1 MQVGMVTGCYKP
13 VINGVTRMVSLY
25 KEKLEEAGDAVT
37 VFTLGE
43 PDPSG
48 EDRNVIRSP
57 ALPIGDTG
65 YYFSFRYSKEAQE
78 RLRQMEMI
86 HCHHLFMSVE
96 MAHRYGNCP
105 IVYTNHTRYDLYTGN
120 YAPLPQP
127 AADAIMRQIWPEF
140 TDYCDVVITPSESV
154 KKVMR
159 DFGVRRRIV
168 VIPNG
173 IDLDPFWHPSAPRR
187 RDEFRIPEEA
197 TLLIYTGRISSEK
210 NLHKLLP
217 QFALAREIVPDLH
230 LLLVGHGPQKE
241 KLKQQAGELQLSDCT
256 HFAGPVPYEE
266 VGNFLAMADA
276 YVTASV
282 SEVHPLSVI
291 EGMAAGLP
299 VAAVSSPGISD
310 TIEPGKTGLLTSKP
324 DGLAAAIVG
333 LVFDRERRQ
342 RMGETAWEASKK
354 YDIAHTVQETRALY
368 EELRETR
375 PDLQRDREHGR
386 WMRPHVPPMLERLAQ
401 LISPPQ

>member
-1 MQVGMVTGCYKP
+1 MKVGMVTGCYKP

-25 KEKLEEAGDAVT
+25 KEKLEAAGDHVT

-48 EDRNVIRSP
+48 EDSNVIRSP
-57 ALPIGDTG
+57 AIPIGDTG
-65 YYFSFRYSKEAQE
+65 YYFS
-78 RLRQMEMI
+78 
-86 HCHHLFMSVE
+86 
-96 MAHRYGNCP
+96 
-105 IVYTNHTRYDLYTGN
+105 YDLYTGN

-127 AADAIMRQIWPEF
+127 AADAVMRQIWPEF

-173 IDLDPFWHPSAPRR
+173 IELDPFWHPPAPRQR
-187 RDEFRIPEEA
+187 TDFGIPKEA
-197 TLLIYTGRISSEK
+197 TLLVYTGRLASEK

-217 QFALAREIVPDLH
+217 QFALAQEIVSSLH
-230 LLLVGHGPQKE
+230 LLLVGRGPQEE
-241 KLKQQAGELQLSDCT
+241 KLKRQAGELQVAEQV
-256 HFAGPVPYEE
+256 HFAGSVPYEE
-266 VGNFLAMADA
+266 VGNVLAIADA

-310 TIEPGKTGLLTSKP
+310 TLEPGNTGLLTSKP

-333 LVFDRERRQ
+333 LVIDSERRQ
-342 RMGETAWEASKK
+342 QMGKAAKEASER
-354 YDIAHTVQETRALY
+354 YDIAHTVQETQSLY
-368 EELRETR
+368 QELRETR
-375 PDLQRDREHGR
+375 PDLQREREHGR
-386 WMRPHVPPMLERLAQ
+386 WMRATVPPLLERLAQ
-401 LISPPQ
+401 LISPAE